1 MMRSLKVEHF
11 YDPIAVISAIPVTI
25 VVIVGFLLSYR
36 SHVMLRQNRDLVVHT
51 YQTIGA
57 ANDALVAAEDAET
70 GQRGFIITGDEEFL
84 DPYRTAAGHTIPA
97 RLNVLE
103 KLLDDNPI
111 QLNRAT
117 RLRELLRRKFE
128 ELAVSIQ
135 ARRSKGF
142 DASRSMVA
150 DQSGKRLMDQIR
162 TLTAEMEASG
172 RQLLAKRTE
181 EVGRS
186 ERRIIFVAVF
196 TALLSIMVRL
206 AMAVWRQR
214 LLNRYQQKRHFG
226 RSGLSLGSTVET
238 P

>member
-36 SHVMLRQNRDLVVHT
+36 SHAILRQNRDLVVHT

-57 ANDALVAAEDAET
+57 ANDAFVAAEDAET
-70 GQRGFIITGDEEFL
+70 GQRGFIITGDEQFL
-84 DPYRTAAGHTIPA
+84 DPYRTAAGQTIPA
-97 RLNVLE
+97 RLSVLE

-111 QLNRAT
+111 QLNRAK

-128 ELAVSIQ
+128 ELALSIQ
-135 ARRSKGF
+135 ARQSKGF

-150 DQSGKRLMDQIR
+150 DQTGKRLMDQIR
-162 TLTAEMEASG
+162 TLTAEIEESE

-186 ERRIIFVAVF
+186 ERRIILVAVF

-214 LLNRYQQKRHFG
+214 LLNRYQQKRNSG
-226 RSGLSLGSTVET
+226 KSGLLLGRH
-238 P
+238 